1 MCIRLF
7 WGFLIFGKFEKKWI
21 LTHFFKFY
29 LPLKTIFREPIY
41 RIWLEKEMKTN
52 NYNKHVL
59 IIKYQFL
66 WLLGKAWWSWI
77 MPPWKSVWRPIE
89 INSSL
94 ASKFIEKINYSFT
107 IYESWMVASGHF
119 KIISISWREELWIKI
134 LENIWVLN

>member
-1 MCIRLF
+1 MASLKKNEF
-7 WGFLIFGKFEKKWI
+7 WHIFFNFICHLRQFSENQYIEYDWKK
-21 LTHFFKFY
+21 
-29 LPLKTIFREPIY
+29 
-41 RIWLEKEMKTN
+41 MKTN

-119 KIISISWREELWIKI
+119 KIISISWRREELWIKI
-134 LENIWVLN
+134 LENIWILN